1 MESLSKELS
10 YQNYIQVCP
19 ILDKIQ
25 INLIKFYQKI
35 VTFTRLNH
43 TKKNGCIRMV
53 KGQNIP
59 RKYSTEDIPHNLLS
73 HEKQTS
79 GRTFSS
85 SDQPS
90 FVDSS
95 NEFTT
100 HYISKF
106 MVSFMWWGL
115 CLKSVMGS
123 LPKN

>member
-35 VTFTRLNH
+35 VTFTRINH

-59 RKYSTEDIPHNLLS
+59 RKYSTEDTPHNLLN

-79 GRTFSS
+79 GCTFAS

-100 HYISKF
+100 RYISKF

-115 CLKSVMGS
+115 CLKPVKGS